1 MKIKYFVYALLA
13 IGLIALIGYR
23 IKDNKAAEVMGN
35 QKGPQQ
41 AVTVAGMVLKHQEF

>member
-13 IGLIALIGYR
+13 IGLIALIAYR

-41 AVTVAGMVLKHQEF
+41 AVTV